1 VIEALI
7 AEGGMGSVWRALD
20 TRQNQRVAIKAV
32 ANDLIADQEFRIR
45 IRDEAR
51 RHQRLQH
58 PNIVPVPD
66 VFAEG
71 SIICIV
77 MKLIEGSS
85 LATILEQRRRLEV
98 EEAIGI
104 VKSVLMALD
113 YAHRHGIVHRDVK
126 PSNVLVDRQGW
137 VWLFDFGIAI
147 AMGEQRRTRT
157 GVTVGTVSY
166 MSPEQITHPKT
177 IDHRS
182 DVYSVGCL
190 LYELLTGRP
199 PFVKNQDG
207 VGNTDFA
214 LQQAHVKQLPV
225 RPRERQ
231 PSIPIDLDEIIMLA
245 LAKAPDDR
253 LPGCQEF
260 VRLLDRVGKSA
271 DGRASIGAAARRGSG
286 GPSSL
291 VGRVIDVTARAA
303 RSVIDLV
310 WPRVSEAPCPPSRH
324 PSGENPS
331 GQKRHDEWTG
341 EIGMPS
347 PLPTEPARAEPVLL
361 AVGAPRGARPGS
373 SFSARFAA
381 YVAAA
386 KESAQQ
392 HLEAFGEKD
401 DRVVTDIPPD
411 RDARWRV
418 GAPITVRLT
427 GEHIR
432 VIPEEHAF
440 EWNGHENLAIFDVRV
455 DSDAPPVTLGLCFHV
470 FLGPLQIAFIPLGVA
485 ISASPSAER
494 KPSKTYAHAPS
505 SAFASYSTK
514 DAEAVT
520 RSLSTLAHWAPTL
533 DIFQDCLDLTPNEG
547 YKPRLAAEIAAR
559 DVFLLFW
566 SRNAR
571 ASQWVRWEFETAR
584 VRPGMNAILPMPLE
598 DPSLAP
604 PPQGFE
610 DKHLRDRFMIAGYG
624 LKKIAEIKGS
634 RKV

>member
-1 VIEALI
+1 MRVGPGSRLRHYVIEGLI
-7 AEGGMGSVWRALD
+7 AQSGMGSVWRALD

-32 ANDLIADQEFRIR
+32 ATDLIADPEFRIR

-58 PNIVPVPD
+58 PNIVPVID

-71 SIICIV
+71 GIFCIV
-77 MKLIEGSS
+77 TKLIEGSS
-85 LATILEQRRRLEV
+85 LATILAQRHRLEI

-104 VKSVLMALD
+104 VKSVLTALD
-113 YAHRHGIVHRDVK
+113 YVHRHGIVHRDVK
-126 PSNVLVDRQGW
+126 PSNVLVDHHGW

-147 AMGEQRRTRT
+147 AMGGQHRTRT
-157 GVTVGTVSY
+157 GVTVGALSY
-166 MSPEQITHPKT
+166 MSPEQITHSRA

-207 VGNTDFA
+207 VGDTDFA
-214 LQQAHVKQLPV
+214 LEQAHVTQQPV
-225 RPRERQ
+225 RPSHRRS
-231 PSIPIDLDEIIMLA
+231 SIPRDLDEIVMRA
-245 LAKAPDDR
+245 LAKAADDR

-260 VRLLDRVGKSA
+260 VRLLDQVGEPMDLCSA
-271 DGRASIGAAARRGSG
+271 APASVSPHGA
-286 GPSSL
+286 
-291 VGRVIDVTARAA
+291 VGRPSVVRQVIDATARAA
-303 RSVIDLV
+303 KSVIDLIR
-310 WPRVSEAPCPPSRH
+310 PKRV
-324 PSGENPS
+324 GEVVTPY
-331 GQKRHDEWTG
+331 
-341 EIGMPS
+341 PA
-347 PLPTEPARAEPVLL
+347 EPVTAASTMAEPVLL
-361 AVGAPRGARPGS
+361 AVGAPRRATLGS
-373 SFSARFAA
+373 SFTARFAA

-386 KESAQQ
+386 KASAQQ
-392 HLEAFGEKD
+392 HLEALGEKD

-411 RDARWRV
+411 RHARWRV

-427 GEHIR
+427 GEHIT
-432 VIPEEHAF
+432 ITPEERTF
-440 EWNGHENLAIFDVRV
+440 EWNGHENLASFAVRI
-455 DSDAPPVTLGLCFHV
+455 DADAPPVTLALCFHV

-485 ISASPSAER
+485 ISASITTE
-494 KPSKTYAHAPS
+494 SKSSQTEAHAPS
-505 SAFASYSTK
+505 SAFASYSSK

-520 RSLSTLAHWAPTL
+520 RSLSTLAHWVPTL
-533 DIFQDCLDLTPNEG
+533 DIFQDCLDLTPNEA

-604 PPQGFE
+604 PPKGFE

-624 LKKIAEIKGS
+624 LKKIAEIKGGTP
-634 RKV
+634 V